1 MFGLFKMD
9 KANTPI
15 IKQLPAAAATYSVGQ
30 VAVVNASGYVT
41 AVSGTTKPTHVVV
54 EKGTKTTADT
64 VSVVPIYPDQE
75 YVTTLSTAGTLTVGA
90 KVTIASDFAQ
100 VTATTTSGVAT
111 VIEATGSTSGS
122 TVIVKFD

>member
-15 IKQLPAAAATYSVGQ
+15 IKQLPAAAATYNAGE
-30 VAVVNASGYVT
+30 VAVLADGKVT
-41 AVSGTTKPTHVVV
+41 KATGTTKPTYLIA

-64 VSVVPIYPDQE
+64 VSVIPVYPDQE
-75 YVTTLSTAGTLTVGA
+75 YITTLSTGGTLAVGS
-90 KVTIASDFAQ
+90 KVTIAADGAQ

-111 VIEATGSTSGS
+111 VVEALGTTSGS
-122 TVIVKFD
+122 AVIVKFD

>member
-15 IKQLPAAAATYSVGQ
+15 IKQLPAAAATYNVGE
-30 VAVVNASGYVT
+30 VAVLSAGKVT
-41 AVSGTTKPTHVVV
+41 KATGTTKPTYLIA

-64 VSVVPIYPDQE
+64 VSVIPVYPDQE
-75 YVTTLSTAGTLTVGA
+75 YITTLSVDGALTVGS
-90 KVTIASDFAQ
+90 KVTIAADGAQ

-111 VIEATGSTSGS
+111 VVEALGTTSGS
-122 TVIVKFD
+122 AVIVKFD

>member
-15 IKQLPAAAATYSVGQ
+15 LKQLPAAAATYSVGQ
-30 VAVVNASGYVT
+30 VAVINASGYVT
-41 AVSGTTKPTHVVV
+41 AVSGTTMPTHVVV

-64 VSVVPIYPDQE
+64 VTVKPIYKDEE
-75 YVTTLSTAGTLTVGA
+75 YVTTLSTAGTLTVGS
-90 KVTIASDFAQ
+90 KVTIAADGAQ
-100 VTATTTSGVAT
+100 VTATTTNGVAT

>member
-64 VSVVPIYPDQE
+64 VSVTPIYPDQE
-75 YVTTLSTAGTLTVGA
+75 YVTTLSTAGSLVVGS
-90 KVTIASDFAQ
+90 KVTIAADAAQ
-100 VTATTTSGVAT
+100 VTATTTNGVAT
-111 VIEATGSTSGS
+111 VIEATGSAAGS

>member
-64 VSVVPIYPDQE
+64 VSVTPIYPDQE
-75 YVTTLSTAGTLTVGA
+75 YVTTLSTAGSLVVGS
-90 KVTIASDFAQ
+90 KVTIAADAAQ
-100 VTATTTSGVAT
+100 VTATTTNGVAT

-122 TVIVKFD
+122 AVIVKFD

>member
-15 IKQLPAAAATYSVGQ
+15 IKQLPAAAATYNVGE
-30 VAVVNASGYVT
+30 VAVLSGGVVT
-41 AVSGTTKPTHVVV
+41 KATGTTMPTHLVA

-64 VSVVPIYPDQE
+64 VSVIPIYPDQE
-75 YVTTLSTAGTLTVGA
+75 YITTLSTAGTLAVGS
-90 KVTIASDFAQ
+90 KVTIASDASQ

-122 TVIVKFD
+122 TVVVKFV

>member
-15 IKQLPAAAATYSVGQ
+15 IKQLPAAAATYNVGE
-30 VAVVNASGYVT
+30 VAVLSGGVVTKASGAT
-41 AVSGTTKPTHVVV
+41 MPTYLVA

-64 VSVVPIYPDQE
+64 VSVIPIYPDQE
-75 YVTTLSTAGTLTVGA
+75 YITTLSTAGTLAVGS
-90 KVTIASDFAQ
+90 KVTIASDASQ

-122 TVIVKFD
+122 TVVVKFV

>member
-15 IKQLPAAAATYSVGQ
+15 RKQLPAAAATYNVGEA
-30 VAVVNASGYVT
+30 AVIVGGVVT
-41 AVSGTTKPTHVVV
+41 KATGTTKPTHIIA

-64 VSVVPIYPDQE
+64 VTVEPIYPDQE
-75 YVTTLSTAGTLTVGA
+75 YVTTLSTAGTLTVGT
-90 KVTIASDFAQ
+90 KVTIASDAAQ

>member
-15 IKQLPAAAATYSVGQ
+15 IKQLPAAAATYNVGE
-30 VAVVNASGYVT
+30 VAVLSGGVVT
-41 AVSGTTKPTHVVV
+41 KASGTTMPTYLVA

-64 VSVVPIYPDQE
+64 VSVIPIYPDQE
-75 YVTTLSTAGTLTVGA
+75 YITTLSTAGTLTVGS
-90 KVTIASDFAQ
+90 KVTIASDASQ

-122 TVIVKFD
+122 TVVVKFV

>member
-15 IKQLPAAAATYSVGQ
+15 LKQLPAASATYSVGQ
-30 VAVVNASGYVT
+30 VAVINASGYVA
-41 AVSGTTKPTHVVV
+41 AVSGTVMPTHVIM

-64 VSVVPIYPDQE
+64 ITVKPIYKDEE
-75 YVTTLSTAGTLTVGA
+75 YITTLSTAGTLTVGT
-90 KVTIASDFAQ
+90 KVTIATDCAQ

-111 VIEATGSTSGS
+111 VVEALGTTSGS
-122 TVIVKFD
+122 AVIVKFE

>member
-15 IKQLPAAAATYSVGQ
+15 IKQLPAAAATYDVGEI
-30 VAVVNASGYVT
+30 AVLAAGVVT
-41 AVSGTTKPTHVVV
+41 KATGTTVPTYLVA
-54 EKGTKTTADT
+54 ERGTKTTADT
-64 VSVVPIYPDQE
+64 VSVIPIYPDQE
-75 YVTTLSTAGTLTVGA
+75 YVTTLSTAGTLTVGT
-90 KVTIASDFAQ
+90 KVTIASDAAQ

>member
-15 IKQLPAAAATYSVGQ
+15 IKQLPAAAATYNVGE
-30 VAVVNASGYVT
+30 VAVLASGVVT
-41 AVSGTTKPTHVVV
+41 KASGATMPTYLVA

-64 VSVVPIYPDQE
+64 VSVIPIYKDQE
-75 YVTTLSTAGTLTVGA
+75 YVTTLSTAGTLTVGS
-90 KVTIASDFAQ
+90 KVTISSDSAE

-111 VIEATGSTSGS
+111 VIEATGSAKGS
-122 TVIVKFD
+122 TVIVKFE

>member
-15 IKQLPAAAATYSVGQ
+15 IKQLPAAAATYNVGE
-30 VAVVNASGYVT
+30 VAVLSSGVVT
-41 AVSGTTKPTHVVV
+41 KVSGTTEPTLVVC

-64 VSVVPIYPDQE
+64 ISVKPIYKDEE
-75 YVTTLSTAGTLTVGA
+75 YITTLSTAGTLVVGS
-90 KVTIASDFAQ
+90 KVTISSDSAE

-111 VIEATGSTSGS
+111 VVSALGTTQGS
-122 TVIVKFD
+122 TVIVKFE

>member
-15 IKQLPAAAATYSVGQ
+15 IKQLPAAAATYNVGE
-30 VAVVNASGYVT
+30 VAVLSGGVVT
-41 AVSGTTKPTHVVV
+41 KATGTTMPTHLVA

-64 VSVVPIYPDQE
+64 VSVIPIYPDQE
-75 YVTTLSTAGTLTVGA
+75 YITTLSTAGTLTVGS
-90 KVTIASDFAQ
+90 KVTIASDASQ

-122 TVIVKFD
+122 TVVVKFV